1 MYLWWNNND
10 LNGELLDYEMSV
22 HVFGGT
28 SSPGCCNYAL
38 RRTDVDNAP
47 NYDTKVAETLL
58 HNFYVDD
65 FLKSVES
72 EEIAFQPITDFRRMF
87 GEDGFNLTK
96 FICNRKAVLQS
107 VPECHRRSGVKNAY
121 FDGSLEVER
130 ALGIYW
136 DIDIRHFQ
144 VQH

>member
-107 VPECHRRSGVKNAY
+107 VPECH
-121 FDGSLEVER
+121 
-130 ALGIYW
+130 
-136 DIDIRHFQ
+136 
-144 VQH
+144 